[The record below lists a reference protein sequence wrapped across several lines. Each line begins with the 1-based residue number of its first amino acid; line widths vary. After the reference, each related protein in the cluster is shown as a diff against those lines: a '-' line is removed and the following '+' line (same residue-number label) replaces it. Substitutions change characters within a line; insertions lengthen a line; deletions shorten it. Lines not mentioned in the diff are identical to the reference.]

1 MFALAGSSMA
11 LPCHLISGNKEVCSV
26 PEKIHHFGFCGSV
39 YAVSSIHSLLHM
51 VQPSLCSLVGNREW
65 SMPCYQG
72 RMSSPLGEELRAAH
86 ALHQELVLVPD
97 RVLLLRP
104 REDLPEPLLLV
115 LINPGVEVG
124 GEVDE
129 RLRGAA
135 QRLEDV
141 PIVDGE
147 RIPRRH
153 AAPLRRL
160 VLQRLH
166 RRRRRSDP
174 PNQTLGCREVDS
186 CGRGGGGLQ

>member
-1 MFALAGSSMA
+1 MRHPSIATTCAKVRAELSS
-11 LPCHLISGNKEVCSV
+11 GR
-26 PEKIHHFGFCGSV
+26 EKQSEIK
-39 YAVSSIHSLLHM
+39 
-51 VQPSLCSLVGNREW
+51 LVT
-65 SMPCYQG
+65 
-72 RMSSPLGEELRAAH
+72 SPLGEELRAAH

-115 LINPGVEVG
+115 LINPVDSPKNQSPRNREQEERTRSAASERKQARPGVEVG

-166 RRRRRSDP
+166 RRRRRRRRSDP
-174 PNQTLGCREVDS
+174 PNQTLGCRAVDS